1 MIWPDEYGTWH
12 AVAYG
17 ALCLVA
23 LLAIARAWLTR
34 RTRIAGLRFPARGRL
49 DGVAPGLKARLL
61 HLPLLLRTLAI
72 PLILLAVSRPQA
84 AREETAEVEGIDI
97 VVALD
102 LSGSMASVDVS
113 DAELIKLQNADKEPE
128 DRFNIARRVL
138 RTFIESRRYDRV
150 GLVIFGKQAFLQF
163 PLTLDYGVML
173 GMLDRMRLQDIDG
186 GATVIGNALA
196 MSLSRL
202 KESKSTTRLVIL
214 ITDGED
220 NGSNIAPLEM
230 ADEMAKRKIKVFPIL
245 VGSSE
250 NSRQPTDMIDAFTGH
265 RLYRRVENPVN
276 PALLEQIAE
285 RTAGK
290 YYNSSDEKSLT
301 EDFRDILDQF
311 DKSRL
316 VDYAAAERTEL
327 FAWFLVPGLI
337 LLLLEL
343 LLAQTVL
350 RRFP

>member
-1 MIWPDEYGTWH
+1 MIWPDEYGVWH
-12 AVAYG
+12 AVAFG

-23 LLAIARAWLTR
+23 LAALGRAWYTR
-34 RTRIAGLRFPARGRL
+34 RVRVAGLRFPVRGRL
-49 DGVAPGLKARLL
+49 DGVAPGLRARLVN
-61 HLPLLLRTLAI
+61 LPLWLRTLAV
-72 PLILLAVSRPQA
+72 PLLLLAATRPQA

-102 LSGSMASVDVS
+102 LSGSMASVDIS
-113 DAELIKLQNADKEPE
+113 DEALIKLQNAGKEPE
-128 DRFNIARRVL
+128 DRFHIARRVL

-173 GMLDRMRLQDIDG
+173 EMLDRMSLADIDG

-196 MSLSRL
+196 MALSRL
-202 KESKSTTRLVIL
+202 KESEATTRLVIL
-214 ITDGED
+214 VTDGED

-230 ADEMAKRKIKVFPIL
+230 ADGMAERGIKVFPIL
-245 VGSSE
+245 VGSAE
-250 NSRQPTDMIDAFTGH
+250 DSRQPTEMIDAFTGH
-265 RLYRRVENPVN
+265 RVYRRVENPVN

-285 RTAGK
+285 RTGGR
-290 YYNSSDEKSLT
+290 YYTSSDEKSLN

-311 DKSRL
+311 EKSRL

-327 FAWFLVPGLI
+327 FPWFLLPGLA